1 MRSIFLQGLLLI
13 DPSKL
18 PKKFLKWKERFEI
31 FKYQMSVNRV
41 KNLDACI
48 NFVQNNKYIDKVLI
62 GVDNLNHLKEIVSV
76 KSYNKIK
83 FPNIHVE
90 NKKLIDPSKW

>member
-1 MRSIFLQGLLLI
+1 M
-13 DPSKL
+13 
-18 PKKFLKWKERFEI
+18 KFLNS
-31 FKYQMSVNRV
+31 QMSVNRV

-48 NFVQNNKYIDKVLI
+48 KKNNKYIDKILI

-83 FPNIHVE
+83 FPNIHLE